1 MLPPAIGTITPSSN
15 RIVER
20 ATAAVLRYL
29 PGIDS
34 CIARI
39 PFHGAGLGQPKDGYD
54 AEPYR
59 QAAWQLGHADV
70 GVVCWNGTR
79 GAALG
84 LDQDRALAATMATA
98 AGCLATTTSLAAL
111 AVLDRLGARRLGIVT
126 PNAPDGAAAAAAGF
140 GRELAAVRAL
150 GLTDNL
156 ASALVPPAQLA
167 ALARELAA
175 EARPDAILIW
185 STNLAGWSAMA
196 PVEAEYGIPV
206 LDGAA
211 VGVRGA
217 LAAIGVDLT
226 PAAPLGRLFTLPA

>member
-1 MLPPAIGTITPSSN
+1 MLPLAIGTIIPSSN

-20 ATAAVLRYL
+20 ATAAVLRHL

-84 LDQDRALAATMATA
+84 LEKDRALCDVMAVA
-98 AGCLATTTSLAAL
+98 AGCPATTTSLAAL
-111 AVLDRLGARRLGIVT
+111 AVLERLGARRLGIVT
-126 PNAPDGAAAAAAGF
+126 PNEPAGAAAAAAGF
-140 GRELAAVRAL
+140 GRELVAVRAL

-156 ASALVPPAQLA
+156 ASALVPPARLA

-185 STNLAGWSAMA
+185 STNLAGWEAMA
-196 PVEAEYGIPV
+196 PVEAEFGIPV

-217 LAAIGVDLT
+217 LAAIGADLSA
-226 PAAPLGRLFTLPA
+226 AAPLGRIFTLPA